1 MITVTGIVKVTTS
14 AEDSRFIQFDV
25 EVTIYERITI
35 FVDACFIAILR
46 LYYVY
51 ATLHLL
57 YL

>member
-25 EVTIYERITI
+25 EITIYKRITI

-46 LYYVY
+46 LYYT
-51 ATLHLL
+51 AFTISINF
-57 YL
+57 